1 MPQKQL
7 EHHLLTASASVDGNA
22 VNMLEDS
29 GAVNAHAPLTVVNTR
44 GFDLPSTGD
53 RGVWMY
59 GLLGILLM
67 TGSAV
72 TIIVTSRKKAVQ
84 K

>member
-1 MPQKQL
+1 
-7 EHHLLTASASVDGNA
+7 
-22 VNMLEDS
+22 MLEDS
-29 GAVNAHAPLTVVNTR
+29 GSVNAHAPLTVVNTR

-53 RGVWMY
+53 RGIWMY

>member
-1 MPQKQL
+1 M
-7 EHHLLTASASVDGNA
+7 DGNA

-29 GAVNAHAPLTVVNTR
+29 GSINAHAPLTVVNTR

-72 TIIVTSRKKAVQ
+72 TIIVTSRKNGIQ
-84 K
+84 R